1 MSIVFLKKIKKFFSK
16 KTLDNWRQAQ
26 YNKAMKERR
35 KTPKNQKGKTM
46 LNRDIFAGDIIMTV
60 KELKTIL
67 EKYEDNDNVY
77 LIGLDDDCA
86 VLRINEDNIAET

>member
-1 MSIVFLKKIKKFFSK
+1 M
-16 KTLDNWRQAQ
+16 LD
-26 YNKAMKERR
+26 
-35 KTPKNQKGKTM
+35 
-46 LNRDIFAGDIIMTV
+46 RDIFANDIIMTV
-60 KELKTIL
+60 KELKMIL